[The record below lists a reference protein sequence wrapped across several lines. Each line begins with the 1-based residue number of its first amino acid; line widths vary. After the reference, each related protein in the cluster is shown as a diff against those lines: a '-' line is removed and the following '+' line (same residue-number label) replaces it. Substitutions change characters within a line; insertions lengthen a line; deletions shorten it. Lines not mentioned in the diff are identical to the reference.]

1 MSSGLARRVVLLTG
15 AAAAI
20 VRRVAAEERAQSRRI
35 GILAA
40 APAHPIDSFRE
51 RLRELGWREE
61 QNIEFVYR
69 WAEGDDTRYPALAAE
84 LVALKVDLIFTWG
97 SPAALAAKEAT
108 GTIPIVM
115 GAIGTTVDNA
125 VVTNL
130 AHPGGNITGFSSQ
143 NIEIAGKHIGLLRD
157 LVPGIGR
164 IAILS
169 NAANPTAAVG
179 FKYAETAANA
189 AGLTLDNIQ
198 IRDASDLEI
207 ALPALGRAHP
217 DAVSLIADTVL
228 LAQRQRI
235 VEFMTANR
243 LPAIYPYPEFAA
255 AGGLIS
261 YSPDFDDLFRQA
273 AAYVDK
279 ILRGTNP
286 GDLPV
291 QQASK
296 FKLVVNLKTAE
307 ALGLTVPPLILAQ
320 ADEVIE

>member
-1 MSSGLARRVVLLTG
+1 MRRRDLIALLGG
-15 AAAAI
+15 AVTLRPFAA
-20 VRRVAAEERAQSRRI
+20 RAQKGEQVRRI

-40 APAHPIDSFRE
+40 APAHPIDSLGE
-51 RLRELGWREE
+51 RLRELGWSEG
-61 QNIEFVYR
+61 QNVEFDYR

-84 LVALKVDLIFTWG
+84 LVALKVDVIVTWG
-97 SPAALAAKEAT
+97 SPAALGAKEAT

-115 GAIGTTVDNA
+115 SAIGTTVDSA
-125 VVTNL
+125 IVPDL

-143 NIEIAGKHIGLLRD
+143 NIEIAGKHIGLLKD
-157 LVPGIGR
+157 LVPGIR
-164 IAILS
+164 RVAVLS
-169 NAANPTAAVG
+169 NASNPAAIVG
-179 FKYAETAANA
+179 FRYAEAAA
-189 AGLTLDNIQ
+189 KTIGLTLDNIQ
-198 IRDASDLEI
+198 IRDASDLET
-207 ALPALGRAHP
+207 ALPALSQAHP

-228 LAQRQRI
+228 LAQRRRI
-235 VEFMTANR
+235 VEFMTASR
-243 LPAIYPYPEFAA
+243 MPTIYPYPEFAA

-307 ALGLTVPPLILAQ
+307 ALGLTIPALILAQ